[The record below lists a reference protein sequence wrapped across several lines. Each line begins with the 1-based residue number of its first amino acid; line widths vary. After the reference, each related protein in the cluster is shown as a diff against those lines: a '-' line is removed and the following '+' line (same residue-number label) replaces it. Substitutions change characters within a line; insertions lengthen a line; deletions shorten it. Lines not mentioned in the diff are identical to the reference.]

1 MLKLRKIL
9 LCNYLYY
16 LILLLAIFYCT
27 VVINTNKIDL
37 NKNTFKGTITKIIK
51 KDNDIIYTNNN

>member
-1 MLKLRKIL
+1 M
-9 LCNYLYY
+9 
-16 LILLLAIFYCT
+16 ILLLAIFYCT